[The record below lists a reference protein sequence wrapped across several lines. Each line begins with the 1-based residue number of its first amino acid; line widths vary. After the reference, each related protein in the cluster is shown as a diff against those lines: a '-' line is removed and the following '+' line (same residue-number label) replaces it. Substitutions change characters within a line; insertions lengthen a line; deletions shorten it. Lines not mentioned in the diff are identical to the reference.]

1 MNTKQIKQELLSY
14 YQAPKPGRKQE
25 FLQCLSEPGMTS
37 WQFMRVQ
44 AGYIKK
50 WIWGISVV
58 LLILLLSCC
67 CFFSKNILNVM
78 ASFAPFI
85 AMSLLA
91 ESSRSYVYG
100 MEELELATR
109 FSLKSVLLARMGI
122 LALFHLFLLLV
133 MVLFSTGSDASQYF
147 LAGLCILLPYFTSI
161 SIGLPLIRRF
171 HGRESGYLC
180 VAVAVIVSIV
190 SWYLQEILIWRKG
203 IPFLSALGI
212 LLILEMLFGA
222 VEGRK
227 LLKQSEGLA

>member
-1 MNTKQIKQELLSY
+1 MKTNQIKQELLCY
-14 YQAPKPGRKQE
+14 YQAPKPEKKQE
-25 FLQCLSEPGMTS
+25 FLRRLSEPGMTS
-37 WQFMRVQ
+37 RQFMRVQ

-58 LLILLLSCC
+58 LLILLLPYCS
-67 CFFSKNILNVM
+67 FFHKNVLNVM

-109 FSLKSVLLARMGI
+109 FSLKSILLARMGI
-122 LALFHLFLLLV
+122 LAVFHLLLLSV
-133 MVLFSTGSDASQYF
+133 MVFFSVGSGTGRYF
-147 LAGLCILLPYFTSI
+147 LAGIRILLPYFTSI

-180 VAVAVIVSIV
+180 VAVAIMVSV
-190 SWYLQEILIWRKG
+190 LSRYLQETLVWRG
-203 IPFLSALGI
+203 GVQLLPAFGI
-212 LLILEMLFGA
+212 LLILEIIFG
-222 VEGRK
+222 VMESVK
-227 LLKQSEGLA
+227 LLKQSEELV

>member
-1 MNTKQIKQELLSY
+1 MKTKQIKQELFFY
-14 YQAPKPGRKQE
+14 YQAPKPDRKQE
-25 FLQCLSEPGMTS
+25 FLQHFSEPGITS

-50 WIWGISVV
+50 WIWGISIV
-58 LLILLLSCC
+58 LLLLLLSCC
-67 CFFSKNILNVM
+67 SFFRKDILNVM

-122 LALFHLFLLLV
+122 LAVFHLFLLLV
-133 MVLFSTGSDASQYF
+133 MVLFSIGSDAGQYS
-147 LAGLCILLPYFTSI
+147 LAGIRILLPYFTSI
-161 SIGLPLIRRF
+161 SVGLPLIRHF

-180 VAVAVIVSIV
+180 VAIAVIVSIL
-190 SWYLQEILIWRKG
+190 SWYLQEILVWRG
-203 IPFLSALGI
+203 AVPLLPTFGI
-212 LLILEMLFGA
+212 LLILEMIFGA
-222 VEGRK
+222 IESTK
-227 LLKQSEGLA
+227 LFKQSEELV